1 MQSLPTELNN
11 IESETILRVVNL
23 SKSYDFSG
31 PLSCILQDI
40 TFTISKGEVV
50 AFVGRTGIGKSTVLD
65 IVAGLQVPT
74 AGSVFVNTS
83 VGYVMQK
90 DLLLAWRTVL
100 RNVSLPLEFKG
111 SLYNLDKAETILQ
124 DLALTEYT
132 HAYPG
137 TLSGGTKQKMS
148 IARVLL
154 QDPGLLLLDEP
165 FSAMDVAARIYLI
178 QYLRRWVAQKRAGV
192 AIVTH
197 SIDEAL
203 AFADRIIVMKGS
215 PARTGVPILVKIPN
229 EFRDPVT
236 VRQFS
241 EYAQLFNLIWVELS
255 SDSRI

>member
-1 MQSLPTELNN
+1 MQSPLIELNK
-11 IESETILRVVNL
+11 IASDAILRVVNV
-23 SKSYDFSG
+23 SKSYVYGGS
-31 PLSCILQDI
+31 LSCILQDI

-74 AGSVFVNTS
+74 AGSVLINTS

-100 RNVSLPLEFKG
+100 RNVSLPLEFNG
-111 SLYNLDKAETILQ
+111 SLHNLDKAETILQ
-124 DLALTEYT
+124 DLALTEHT

-148 IARVLL
+148 VARVLL
-154 QDPGLLLLDEP
+154 QDPDLLLLDEP

-178 QYLRRWVAQKRAGV
+178 QYLRRWVAQKQAGV

-215 PARTGVPILVKIPN
+215 PACIGASILVKIPN
-229 EFRDPVT
+229 EFRDPVA

-241 EYAQLFNLIWVELS
+241 EYAQLFNLIWAELS